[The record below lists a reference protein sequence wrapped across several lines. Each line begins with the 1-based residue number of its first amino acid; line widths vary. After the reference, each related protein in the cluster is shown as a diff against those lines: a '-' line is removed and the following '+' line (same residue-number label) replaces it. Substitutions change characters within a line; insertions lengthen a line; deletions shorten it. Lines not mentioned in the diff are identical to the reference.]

1 MKLKKK
7 TKKQRNK
14 HFGVA
19 MQKRTLKLF
28 VNELLI
34 KKIIFCNIIVNGK
47 FRKFPWSCRG
57 GLALQYRILL
67 QYQHLLSPQLYLP
80 AYDVNTQTLCPFRPS
95 SREKVYLQKSH
106 IRPKLRQTT
115 IKSTTKLADSFGISK
130 VHHDENILLPCN
142 TSFDPSIL
150 KMQFGKLVD
159 VQTS

>member
-1 MKLKKK
+1 M
-7 TKKQRNK
+7 
-14 HFGVA
+14 
-19 MQKRTLKLF
+19 
-28 VNELLI
+28 
-34 KKIIFCNIIVNGK
+34 NGK

-115 IKSTTKLADSFGISK
+115 IKAQRNSQIHLVIPRCRKIFCYHVIHPLIHRSLKCSLGSWLMYRLLKLTLVQQCTCIY
-130 VHHDENILLPCN
+130 ELLDN
-142 TSFDPSIL
+142 RAWYEFYHWVFVTSFTPL
-150 KMQFGKLVD
+150 NR
-159 VQTS
+159 